1 MKNGILFLA
10 FGMFFLA
17 SCGNESSSNAAET
30 ETTTEIESMVSTE
43 ADNTDASGNSVTLE
57 LTGDDQ
63 MRYNK
68 KELKV
73 KAGQKVTLNF
83 KHIGKMKLEVM
94 GHNFVLLVPG
104 TDITAF
110 GTEAAKAKENGYIPE
125 GTDAVI
131 VHTDMIG
138 GGESTSITFDAPEK
152 GVYDYICSFPAHFAL
167 MQGKFIV
174 E

>member
-10 FGMFFLA
+10 IGMFFLA

-30 ETTTEIESMVSTE
+30 EATTEIESMVPTE
-43 ADNTDASGNSVTLE
+43 AENTEARGNEVTLE
-57 LTGDDQ
+57 LTGNDQ
-63 MRYNK
+63 MQYDK

-83 KHIGKMKLEVM
+83 RHIGEMSVEIM
-94 GHNFVLLVPG
+94 GHNFVLLAQG

-110 GTEAAKAKENGYIPE
+110 GTEAAKAKENKYIPE

-167 MQGKFIV
+167 MQGKLIV